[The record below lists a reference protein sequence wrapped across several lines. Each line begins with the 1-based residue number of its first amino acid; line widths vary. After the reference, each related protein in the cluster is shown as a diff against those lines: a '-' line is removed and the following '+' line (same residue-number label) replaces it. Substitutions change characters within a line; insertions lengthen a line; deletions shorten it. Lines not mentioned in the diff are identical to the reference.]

1 MARPRGFER
10 EAALKQA
17 MRLFWA
23 RGYAAVSI
31 QDVVEATGIN
41 RASLYAAFGDKRA
54 LFREAIEHY
63 LANVSAARLNRLEQP
78 GSAKAAIHG
87 YFEEL
92 VAFTLG
98 EGRRLGCLLTNTAVE
113 LAPHDEAMGGRL
125 RASFA
130 KVEDAFARAIRRG
143 QAEGDIPAQK
153 DPRALA
159 RFLLNAVQ
167 GLRVTGRVAPRRA
180 ALHDIVTVTL
190 AALD

>member
-10 EAALKQA
+10 EAALEQA

-63 LANVSAARLNRLEQP
+63 LTNVSAARLNRLERP

-143 QAEGDIPAQK
+143 QAEGEIPAQK

-167 GLRVTGRVAPRRA
+167 GLRVTGRVAPRKA

>member
-10 EAALKQA
+10 EAALEQA

-98 EGRRLGCLLTNTAVE
+98 AGRRLGCLLTNTAVE

>member
-10 EAALKQA
+10 EAALEQA

-63 LANVSAARLNRLEQP
+63 LANVSAARLNRLERP

-143 QAEGDIPAQK
+143 QAEGEIPAQK

-167 GLRVTGRVAPRRA
+167 GLRVTGRVAPRKA